1 MLEIIYNQ
9 DSFYQISFDEKKV
22 KPSKE
27 LNPNQFHKSSEFI
40 EFIEFSKFSKFNK
53 FFKFCTIWA
62 KNNL

>member
-9 DSFYQISFDEKKV
+9 DSSYQISFDEKKV

-27 LNPNQFHKSSEFI
+27 SNPNQFHKSSEFI
-40 EFIEFSKFSKFNK
+40 EFSKFNK